1 MKDFKEYM
9 DDGTPEVDESVLN
22 DAMWDFISS
31 LNEASIEDLDE
42 FQLVEYIGIIEAVA
56 GDVNESFSGKVYKN
70 KNEILVV
77 YSDGSIELDDGDDI
91 SSLKMDA
98 AKLKGYISKNKFKPS
113 SAKEAGR
120 DLGESLEEFDKTIAA
135 KSVLMSKQHKDVFTL
150 PDHAAKPLLKKGFIE
165 LNKSTRNVAGKDKAY
180 SMTDKGKNFIEE
192 STDLEEIMPAKKVRR
207 DVIQKRKASREH
219 RKVKAKKKIEGKR
232 KRKTATFKRFKK
244 KAKRLGKRGLTST
257 GKRKR
262 TFINKG

>member
-9 DDGTPEVDESVLN
+9 DDGTLVPELDESVIN

-56 GDVNESFSGKVYKN
+56 GEEDNDDE
-70 KNEILVV
+70 ET
-77 YSDGSIELDDGDDI
+77 DEEL
-91 SSLKMDA
+91 S
-98 AKLKGYISKNKFKPS
+98 
-113 SAKEAGR
+113 
-120 DLGESLEEFDKTIAA
+120 
-135 KSVLMSKQHKDVFTL
+135 
-150 PDHAAKPLLKKGFIE
+150 
-165 LNKSTRNVAGKDKAY
+165 
-180 SMTDKGKNFIEE
+180 
-192 STDLEEIMPAKKVRR
+192 EIMPAKKVRR